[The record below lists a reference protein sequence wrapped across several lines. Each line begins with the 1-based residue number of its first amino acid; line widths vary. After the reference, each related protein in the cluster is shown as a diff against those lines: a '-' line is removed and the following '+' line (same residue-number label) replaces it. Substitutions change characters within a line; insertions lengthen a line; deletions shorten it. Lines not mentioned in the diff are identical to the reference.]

1 MTSGIVKDFGQRAT
15 AGVNGVGGRDMTT
28 GSETATASPSSTTLR
43 PPRNPVDRRA
53 VRWWTTNLLLLVAV
67 PVVSLVVLGVLIPPA
82 RFWLI
87 ASAVV
92 IAAVGLVAVVA
103 LPRWWFRVH
112 RWEVTETAV
121 YTRTGWF
128 WQEWRVAPLSRI
140 QTVDTRR
147 GPLEQR
153 FGLATVVVTTAS
165 AKGAVTMPGLDHAL
179 AEDVAEQLTVAT
191 QAVPGDAT

>member
-1 MTSGIVKDFGQRAT
+1 MT
-15 AGVNGVGGRDMTT
+15 AGTR
-28 GSETATASPSSTTLR
+28 LR

-53 VRWWTTNLLLLVAV
+53 VGWWTTNLLLLFAA
-67 PVVSLVVLGVLIPPA
+67 PVSVLVLLGVLITPA
-82 RFWLI
+82 RFWLLAPAALI
-87 ASAVV
+87 AV
-92 IAAVGLVAVVA
+92 IGLVAVPA

-112 RWEVTETAV
+112 RWEVTGHAV

-147 GPLEQR
+147 GPVEQR

-165 AKGAVTMPGLDHAL
+165 AKGAVTMPGLAHAV
-179 AEDVAEQLTVAT
+179 AEDIVEELTEAT